1 MKVSEILAGSTKAYP
16 SIEIVPPLRG
26 ITKDELLESI
36 APFMEFSPKYINVT
50 SHRDE
55 FEYRE
60 EADGSFS
67 RHLLR
72 NRINETTVCAA
83 IMSKYDV
90 EVVPHLICGGSTKEE
105 IESKLDNLE
114 FLGINNIVAL
124 RGDSMTGEKRFTPTP
139 GGYSFASELVE
150 GIRSYQGSAGYKRKR
165 GMDSSTSLGMT
176 EGGNGMTEGGNG
188 KTERGN
194 GMTEKELGRGKRLA
208 EERFFCIG
216 VGAYP
221 EKHFEAANIE
231 TDILNL
237 KRKVD
242 AGADYIITQMFFD
255 NKVYYDF
262 VEKCRAAGITVP
274 IVPGLKPL
282 STARQISVLP
292 EAFSLDIPL
301 ELTGEIEKHR
311 NDKEAVYRIG
321 TEWCTMQCKDLLK
334 HGVPAV
340 HFYTMGKSRNITD
353 ILRECF

>member
-1 MKVSEILAGSTKAYP
+1 MKVSEILANSTKVYP

-67 RHLLR
+67 RHLVR

-83 IMSKYDV
+83 IMSRYDV
-90 EVVPHLICGGSTKEE
+90 AVIPHLICGGSTKEE
-105 IESKLDNLE
+105 IDSKLDNLA
-114 FLGINNIVAL
+114 FLGIDNLVAL
-124 RGDSMTGEKRFTPTP
+124 RGDSLSGEKRFTPTP
-139 GGYSFASELVE
+139 GGYSYASELVE
-150 GIRSYQGSAGYKRKR
+150 AIRRR
-165 GMDSSTSLGMT
+165 DSSTSLGMT
-176 EGGNGMTEGGNG
+176 GERNGMTG
-188 KTERGN
+188 ERK
-194 GMTEKELGRGKRLA
+194 GMTDGR
-208 EERFFCIG
+208 FCIG

-237 KRKVD
+237 KKKVD
-242 AGADYIITQMFFD
+242 AGADYVITQMFFD
-255 NKVYYDF
+255 NQVFYDF
-262 VEKCRAAGITVP
+262 VDKCRAAGISVP
-274 IVPGLKPL
+274 IIPGLKPL

-292 EAFSLDIPL
+292 ESFSLDIPL
-301 ELTGEIEKHR
+301 ELTREIEKHS

-321 TEWCTMQCKDLLK
+321 TEWCAMQCKDLIR